1 MLLKEGCRAYKLK
14 VLVLEGHNAIMVL
27 QPLFQF
33 FMCNLTLGRIYVYRA
48 GICGE
53 CSKRIVA
60 RPSYHDASGG

>member
-1 MLLKEGCRAYKLK
+1 
-14 VLVLEGHNAIMVL
+14 MVL